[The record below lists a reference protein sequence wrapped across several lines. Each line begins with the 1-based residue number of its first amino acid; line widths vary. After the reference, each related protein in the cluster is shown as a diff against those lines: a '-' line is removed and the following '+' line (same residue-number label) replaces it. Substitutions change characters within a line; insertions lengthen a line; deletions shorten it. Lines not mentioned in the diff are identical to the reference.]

1 MGLEEIIKIW
11 KTNNVREAI
20 LTFDCGGDSMG
31 DTSWELDISEGVI
44 SETDK
49 ETIISFFDDEVYRRV
64 DFYVNSDGN
73 YIGEN
78 GVVVVKLND
87 DEDDFEYSKDATSEW
102 SESITNTLTIELTD
116 EEFEFVSSK
125 VDSINGGADD
135 ITNINYKVDFI
146 ITNDLKV
153 LIENLAEKI
162 GNIANDF
169 IPEGVD
175 NLDDWYNFETLD
187 ENFLISEEKKLVIE
201 IRNQYTSYGD
211 SSW

>member
-64 DFYVNSDGN
+64 DFYVNSDGH

-78 GVVVVKLND
+78 GVVVVNLND

-102 SESITNTLTIELTD
+102 SENITNTLTIELTD

-153 LIENLAEKI
+153 LIGNLEEKI

-175 NLDDWYNFETLD
+175 NLDDWYNFETLEED
-187 ENFLISEEKKLVIE
+187 FLISEEKKLVIE

-211 SSW
+211 SNW